1 MIYDNVEKNLYLK
14 RQNLIKYEE
23 KKIICLLYF
32 ISYIQTTKPYIV
44 QLHKTRN
51 VTAPKDNETSS
62 NRPHLYRLTITDGH
76 VFQNA
81 LILPS
86 LRNFK

>member
-1 MIYDNVEKNLYLK
+1 
-14 RQNLIKYEE
+14 
-23 KKIICLLYF
+23 
-32 ISYIQTTKPYIV
+32 V

-62 NRPHLYRLTITDGH
+62 SRPHLYRLLVTDGH

-81 LILPS
+81 LVLPS
-86 LRNFK
+86 LKNFKYRIRNGIFYFC

>member
-1 MIYDNVEKNLYLK
+1 MRNL
-14 RQNLIKYEE
+14 QTDIKQFGDKSLPDIARLE
-23 KKIICLLYF
+23 
-32 ISYIQTTKPYIV
+32 QTTKSYIV

-51 VTAPKDNETSS
+51 VTAPKDNETSTH
-62 NRPHLYRLTITDGH
+62 RGHLYRLMITDGH

-81 LILPS
+81 LVLPS